1 MIEITPIMLIVMLL
15 GGMALIAG
23 ATIAMFFLANN
34 LAIAIYN
41 SVLEALSQQFE
52 VEFLNVEEVDHRGE
66 D

>member
-34 LAIAIYN
+34 LAVAIYN
-41 SVLEALSQQFE
+41 AVLETLPQQFE
-52 VEFLNVEEVDHRGE
+52 LEFLDAEKVDHRGE

>member
-15 GGMALIAG
+15 GGIALIAG

-41 SVLEALSQQFE
+41 SVLEALPQQLE
-52 VEFLNVEEVDHRGE
+52 LEFLDAEKVDHRGE